1 MCIKCNPLFSLINM
15 PLLVLGMGIG
25 IFSFLCLSKNIFI
38 ILLSLGI
45 YYIVFHGVLIHYIRK
60 PCPKCISIMSIIMIL
75 AQMVFFTSLFI
86 NNSILFFM
94 KGKYIMFD
102 QQNTCSNMTLKIV
115 KLIVGPAI
123 ALQIIILIGHLICSK
138 DRILKK
144 KKNNYEEMYYC
155 MSDSDDNKN

>member
-1 MCIKCNPLFSLINM
+1 
-15 PLLVLGMGIG
+15 
-25 IFSFLCLSKNIFI
+25 
-38 ILLSLGI
+38 
-45 YYIVFHGVLIHYIRK
+45 
-60 PCPKCISIMSIIMIL
+60 MIL

-102 QQNTCSNMTLKIV
+102 QQNTCSNMTLKII
-115 KLIVGPAI
+115 KLIIGPAI